1 MPDTTECF
9 LADTFDGDST
19 NEDEMFTNATKLG
32 DIFDGNRASI
42 LDAGQQIE
50 ELKGEMKEIQYRT
63 AALETWK
70 GAQEL
75 AKVESEKEFK
85 ELKELVNEFRDT
97 MRVQAERINTLNEE
111 NKTIREDLANHQS
124 HIEANVKAQLSE
136 HQVHVDT
143 NLKADFA
150 KHEARIDTNVN
161 AQFATQRKSLD
172 NKIQQ
177 ISSNSDSLKA
187 DIEGLRSTLFNI
199 EEKTNLCTMEVNK
212 RMGEMEKIQDNHK
225 EEMNK
230 QKVKLSVISRAHGV
244 LSKAWVGVSRK
255 RRQGGDGVEGAK
267 KRKDRTSNEAQ
278 GGENRQRVSE
288 RDQNEKDDSHSEA
301 QE

>member
-1 MPDTTECF
+1 MPDTTESF

-32 DIFDGNRASI
+32 DIFNGNRASI

-75 AKVESEKEFK
+75 AKVESEKELK

-97 MRVQAERINTLNEE
+97 MRVQAERIDTLNEE
-111 NKTIREDLANHQS
+111 NKIIREHLAKHQ
-124 HIEANVKAQLSE
+124 A
-136 HQVHVDT
+136 HVDT

-150 KHEARIDTNVN
+150 KLEGRTGTNVN
-161 AQFATQRKSLD
+161 AEFATQRKSLD

-212 RMGEMEKIQDNHK
+212 RMGEMEKIQDDHK